1 MRSPILSSPVS
12 TDGPQPG
19 SAGDGN
25 ALGKTD
31 PRFKVGHG
39 AILNRVVHLDRMAAN
54 LAVLNEGLAPYL
66 LMCESPR
73 ICCSPSAR

>member
-39 AILNRVVHLDRMAAN
+39 AILNRVVH
-54 LAVLNEGLAPYL
+54 EGLAPYL